1 MTVRG
6 GGRPRAA
13 AWLSCRTTE
22 WVRRL
27 GASLTDAH
35 PCIMVTDL
43 DGPPNTSMRREV
55 FDAAEA
61 GSPRHRHADHR
72 QRAVVL
78 GVVKVW
84 PGNVDA
90 RGTAAVTANLDSPC
104 ARRLTRHVGRGGETG
119 FQAEQRNCDEVE
131 KESGASLEISA

>member
-43 DGPPNTSMRREV
+43 DGPPNTRMRREV

-61 GSPRHRHADHR
+61 GSPRHRHANHR

-78 GVVKVW
+78 GAVKVW
-84 PGNVDA
+84 PGSVVGHFEVLAA
-90 RGTAAVTANLDSPC
+90 RFRYGSRFAILASAAST
-104 ARRLTRHVGRGGETG
+104 
-119 FQAEQRNCDEVE
+119 
-131 KESGASLEISA
+131 

>member
-43 DGPPNTSMRREV
+43 DGPPNTRMRREV

-61 GSPRHRHADHR
+61 GSPRHRHANHR

-78 GVVKVW
+78 GAVKVW
-84 PGNVDA
+84 PGSVDA
-90 RGTAAVTANLDSPC
+90 RGAAGVTANLDSPLRAPAHETC
-104 ARRLTRHVGRGGETG
+104 GSGRRNGLSCRTKKLR
-119 FQAEQRNCDEVE
+119 
-131 KESGASLEISA
+131 